1 MSKSFV
7 WVVQYEQCYRS
18 LSQFEHK
25 EGYVKNIRIM
35 LKSAKE
41 NIYFNSRI
49 TIVTQAR
56 ETPSF
61 LANAALVPIRGSL
74 TIFWYF
80 KASSCREIRFF
91 NFFVLIL
98 WRRWPRLSG
107 NSVVK
112 KFEFRT
118 DEGSAKPILYNQ

>member
-1 MSKSFV
+1 MKIKHMV
-7 WVVQYEQCYRS
+7 LNLRHDKN
-18 LSQFEHK
+18 LSCQK
-25 EGYVKNIRIM
+25 
-35 LKSAKE
+35 
-41 NIYFNSRI
+41 IYSHSRI

-61 LANAALVPIRGSL
+61 LDKAALLPIFGLL

-80 KASSCREIRFF
+80 KARSYLEMRFF
-91 NFFVLIL
+91 NFLVLIL
-98 WRRWPRLSG
+98 WRRWPSRRG

-118 DEGSAKPILYNQ
+118 DEGANNGLVFARPLLFSIPVIPYKL